1 MDEPPGRK
9 YWHPRCGADA
19 CVGIREATQRSFV
32 KGVAENPVPAY
43 GPDMKQIS
51 YNGEML
57 ITGTETS
64 DALVYFVTH
73 ATQLDTPV
81 AVEVLVLEENSE
93 VASHTLVLSASTQLH
108 VTETD
113 FPPNEDE
120 NEQFPIPLLLMVGI
134 RNVQPIPSAEVP
146 SAVNA
151 VGLDLDFD
159 GDVNSEFYG

>member
-1 MDEPPGRK
+1 MDWPPGRK
-9 YWHPRCGADA
+9 YWFLRCGADA
-19 CVGIREATQRSFV
+19 CVGIREATQRRFV

-57 ITGTETS
+57 TTGTEAS

-73 ATQLDTPV
+73 ATQLDTPI

-93 VASHTLVLSASTQLH
+93 VASHTLVLSASTQLR

-120 NEQFPIPLLLMVGI
+120 NEQFPIPLLLTVGI
-134 RNVQPIPSAEVP
+134 RNVQPLPSAEVP

-159 GDVNSEFYG
+159 GDLNSEFYG